1 MKITRRQIRKILLK
15 EMYHQ
20 LYNAGTGKRKSY
32 HQVSDGTKSMAQ
44 AAKRRFAKDYPEVNV
59 GIDSREG
66 WLTVNGKK
74 AVNIS
79 SASGKPMQIED
90 MVDKMKQSYL
100 GHPMNESAIY
110 VTRSPWGMS
119 VSDSPD
125 VHNDPK
131 AKVITVGDMILA
143 LLQAGDDDI
152 FQAPQGVDP
161 EALANLNQ
169 KHREGVQGG
178 MQNWDSQVFE
188 DYYDVDNERVLR
200 LYAKLM
206 NHTIEDVPYED

>member
-20 LYNAGTGKRKSY
+20 LYNAGRGKRKSY
-32 HQVSDGTKSMAQ
+32 HQVSDATKSMAR
-44 AAKRRFAKDYPEVNV
+44 AAKRKFAKDYPDIKVK
-59 GIDSREG
+59 IDGRNG
-66 WLTVNGKK
+66 WILVNGKK

-79 SASGKPMQIED
+79 SASGKSMQIED

-110 VTRSPWGMS
+110 VTRSPWGMT

-131 AKVITVGDMILA
+131 AKVITIGDMILA

-169 KHREGVQGG
+169 KHKEGVQGG

-206 NHTIEDVPYED
+206 NHSIEDVPYED

>member
-1 MKITRRQIRKILLK
+1 MKITRRQIRKLLLK
-15 EMYHQ
+15 EMYH
-20 LYNAGTGKRKSY
+20 R
-32 HQVSDGTKSMAQ
+32 
-44 AAKRRFAKDYPEVNV
+44 
-59 GIDSREG
+59 
-66 WLTVNGKK
+66 
-74 AVNIS
+74 
-79 SASGKPMQIED
+79 
-90 MVDKMKQSYL
+90 
-100 GHPMNESAIY
+100 MNESAIY
-110 VTRSPWGMS
+110 VTRGPYGMT

-131 AKVITVGDMILA
+131 AKVITIGDMILA

-161 EALANLNQ
+161 EALAKLNQ

>member
-1 MKITRRQIRKILLK
+1 
-15 EMYHQ
+15 
-20 LYNAGTGKRKSY
+20 
-32 HQVSDGTKSMAQ
+32 MAQ
-44 AAKRRFAKDYPEVNV
+44 AAKRRFAKDYPEVKV

-90 MVDKMKQSYL
+90 MIDQMKQSYL
-100 GHPMNESAIY
+100 GHSMNESAIY
-110 VTRSPWGMS
+110 VTRGPYGTT
-119 VSDSPD
+119 VSDKPD
-125 VHNDPK
+125 MHAED
-131 AKVITVGDMILA
+131 AKWISIGDMILA

-169 KHREGVQGG
+169 KHAEGVQGG
-178 MQNWDSQVFE
+178 MQIWDSHVFE
-188 DYYDVDNERVLR
+188 DYYDVDNERVIR

-206 NHTIEDVPYED
+206 NHSIEDVPYED

>member
-1 MKITRRQIRKILLK
+1 MKITRRQIRKLLLK

-32 HQVSDGTKSMAQ
+32 HQVSDATKSMAM
-44 AAKRRFAKDYPEVNV
+44 AAKRRFAKDYPEVKV

-90 MVDKMKQSYL
+90 MIDQMKQSYL
-100 GHPMNESAIY
+100 GHPMAEGVLS
-110 VTRSPWGMS
+110 VSRSPYGMS
-119 VSDSPD
+119 VEDD
-125 VHNDPK
+125 TGEY
-131 AKVITVGDMILA
+131 ITIGEMVLA

-161 EALANLNQ
+161 DALARLNQ
-169 KHREGVQGG
+169 KHEEGVQGG
-178 MQNWDSQVFE
+178 MQRWDSDVFE
-188 DYYDVDNERVLR
+188 QYYSVDNDRVVR

-206 NHTIEDVPYED
+206 NHSIEEVPYDEY